1 MSIIDTTCARKIKC
15 VINEGKKQECMR
27 IGANIY
33 TTEGRTKVNI
43 TLDGSLVLF
52 LDVRVGDEVGQEA
65 IWGWTS

>member
-1 MSIIDTTCARKIKC
+1 
-15 VINEGKKQECMR
+15 MR
-27 IGANIY
+27 IGANID

-65 IWGWTS
+65 I